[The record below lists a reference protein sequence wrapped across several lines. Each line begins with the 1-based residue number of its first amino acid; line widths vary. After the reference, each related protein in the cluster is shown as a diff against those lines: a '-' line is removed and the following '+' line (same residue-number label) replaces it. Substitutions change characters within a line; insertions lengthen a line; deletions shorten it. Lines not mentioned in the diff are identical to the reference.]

1 MKKLLAFLF
10 AATLILGACSFGGN
24 SSDKSSDS
32 DSSKKSSESKKKES
46 SDNSSSDSEESSD
59 TDSVKVDSSSDDKKS
74 ESKFENDT
82 LTSKNFDIKIE
93 KTEIVEASKY
103 ATDENPN
110 LAIVYSVKN
119 KDDRKELTANSAF
132 FSSFEAYQDSKNVK
146 RELKSG
152 DGYDSELDRKY
163 GENDTDEINKGGT
176 VKAVKFYKL
185 KDTKTPVTIQVKDP
199 DDYSNDHLAKKVI
212 ELK

>member
-10 AATLILGACSFGGN
+10 ASTLILGACSFGDMSG
-24 SSDKSSDS
+24 KSSDS
-32 DSSKKSSESKKKES
+32 DTAKKSSESKKEDS
-46 SDNSSSDSEESSD
+46 SNSSSSDSEDSND
-59 TDSVKVDSSSDDKKS
+59 TDSVDVDSSSDNEKKS

-82 LTSKNFDIKIE
+82 LTSKDFDIKIE

-103 ATDENPN
+103 AEDDNPN
-110 LAIVYSVKN
+110 LAIVYSVTNKN
-119 KDDRKELTANSAF
+119 DKKELTANSAF
-132 FSSFEAYQDSKNVK
+132 FSSFDAYQDSKNVK
-146 RELKSG
+146 RSLKSG

-199 DDYSNDHLAKKVI
+199 DDYSNDHLAKKEI